1 MRNMLKYCKSS
12 SFLFTFTSVL
22 GLLSGK
28 ILGELGILVN
38 EEGIQYYAQVHQ
50 SMHNSII
57 HTIFMPFTVYGIS
70 CWIPAFFGIIFGK
83 WFDTYHKTRLQKMVW
98 LWYILHYATI
108 DLFVAYITIA
118 WYMIACA
125 SAYEKVA
132 RGYTSIGKW
141 FSELFCMNKLSHE
154 TVISNSRLFVHG
166 FIWMTISLVIQ
177 EVWGHWYGGDDPSR
191 VEGIPNAIL
200 YAGIYPMWHVIK
212 GIPSM

>member
-1 MRNMLKYCKSS
+1 MENMLNYCKSS
-12 SFLFTFTSVL
+12 SFLFTFTFIL

-28 ILGELGILVN
+28 ILGQLGFLVN

-50 SMHNSII
+50 SVHNTGI

-70 CWIPAFFGIIFGK
+70 CWIPAFFGMIFGK

-98 LWYILHYATI
+98 LWYIVHYATI
-108 DLFVAYITIA
+108 DLFVAYITTA

-125 SAYEKVA
+125 SAYEKVM
-132 RGYTSIGKW
+132 GCNTSIGTL
-141 FSELFCMNKLSHE
+141 FTALFCIDKLSKE
-154 TVISNSRLFVHG
+154 TVISNFSLFVHG
-166 FIWMTISLVIQ
+166 FVWMTISLIIQ

-191 VEGIPNAIL
+191 IEGIPNAIL
-200 YAGIYPMWHVIK
+200 YAGIYPMWRVIK